1 MAKKKN
7 RKKRRKDPRRHAYQ
21 VLADFLAS
29 DYTPDDCM
37 NLTAAHGL
45 MTSVVIG
52 PRLIMPSRWLPVL
65 FGERGEQRVKYIN
78 IRHARKIN
86 ELVMGMYNEIV
97 KEFTEY
103 DGEYFLPLLAME
115 GQDLRQAAF
124 LSLKEW
130 CGGFMEGV
138 IMELEAWSQL
148 TEDDENSWLMDTLLL
163 FGTHE
168 GLKEAE
174 RLSDDQVFKKML
186 ELPEALVEI
195 YLYWLERRE
204 YDAPVGY
211 GDPLDGLPI

>member
-1 MAKKKN
+1 MAKKKG

-29 DYTPDDCM
+29 DHTPDGCM
-37 NLTAAHGL
+37 NITAAHGL

-65 FGERGEQRVKYIN
+65 FGERGGQRVKYIN
-78 IRHARKIN
+78 IRHAQKIN

-97 KEFTEY
+97 REFSDY
-103 DGEYFLPLLAME
+103 DGDYFKPLLAMD
-115 GQDLRQAAF
+115 GQDPMQAVF

-148 TEDDENSWLMDTLLL
+148 TEDDEHSWLMDTLLL

-174 RLSDDQVFKKML
+174 RLSDDQVLKKMF

-195 YLYWLERRE
+195 YFYWLERRE
-204 YDAPVGY
+204 DDLPFDY
-211 GDPLDGLPI
+211 GDPLDRLPI